1 MKEQS
6 TEWEKIIAN
15 HIFDNRLISKRTQS
29 PKKNPIKK
37 WSEALNRH
45 FSIEDIQMANRYT
58 KRCSTSL
65 IIKEMQIKTTK
76 ISTHT
81 CQNDY
86 SSKRHQK
93 EITRVSKDVEKG
105 TIVRCWWECK
115 LVQSLWR
122 TVWRF
127 LKKLKMQLP
136 LLLFSC

>member
-115 LVQSLWR
+115 LAQPLWR